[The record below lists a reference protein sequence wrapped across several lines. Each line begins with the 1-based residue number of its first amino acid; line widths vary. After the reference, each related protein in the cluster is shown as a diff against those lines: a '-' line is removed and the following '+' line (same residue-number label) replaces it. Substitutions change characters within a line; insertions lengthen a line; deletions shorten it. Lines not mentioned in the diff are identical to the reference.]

1 MGFLDSL
8 ESMAS
13 SAMEGSDNPSAKVAG
28 GLMQALQEHPGGLQ
42 GVMDTMAQN
51 GVDPQAVAAGG
62 TASPEQIGQGLQ
74 GSPLIGMVAEK
85 AGVSPEVA
93 QQLMST
99 VLPMV
104 MSHFTEGGTTAPP
117 ASAGRRDGFGDYW
130 EVFVEVSRL
139 REKDNYGDSGFAR
152 MTSMCVH

>member
-1 MGFLDSL
+1 MGFLDGL
-8 ESMAS
+8 ESLAAN
-13 SAMEGSDNPSAKVAG
+13 AMEQSDNPTAKVAG
-28 GLMQALQEHPGGLQ
+28 GLMQSLEEHPGGLQ

-62 TASPEQIGQGLQ
+62 TATPEQIGQGLQ

-104 MSHFTEGGTTAPP
+104 MSHFTQGGTAAPP
-117 ASAGRRDGFGDYW
+117 
-130 EVFVEVSRL
+130 E
-139 REKDNYGDSGFAR
+139 SGFAG
-152 MTSMCVH
+152 MATTIIGKFL